1 VKLMERFRAKIRQLH
16 YSSRT
21 GEAYSGWIIRYLKFF
36 GMQHPSKLDHR
47 HVSEY
52 LAHLASEAHLS
63 ASSQNQ
69 ALNAIVFLYRRVL
82 GIELEELAFERAKRP
97 KRLPVV
103 LGRSEIR
110 ALLGVMC
117 QPYRLMAGLMYGSGL
132 RVKECVDMRVKDVDF
147 ERRQIVVRDGKGRQD
162 RATLLPDGAR
172 RALEEQVARVERQ
185 HARDLARGL
194 GYVDMPDALARKMP
208 HEARELPWQYLFPS
222 SRTCLDPVTGRE
234 VRHHVDESALQR
246 EVRRAMKKAGL
257 KRRATCHS
265 LRHSFATHLLE
276 DGTDIRTI
284 QALLGHKDVRTTM
297 IYTHL
302 VDRGPFGVLSPLDR
316 TVSAE

>member
-1 VKLMERFRAKIRQLH
+1 MKLMEKFRAKIRQLH

-21 GEAYSGWIIRYLKFF
+21 EEAYAGWILRYLKFF
-36 GMQHPSKLDHR
+36 GMQHPFRLDHR

-52 LAHLASEAHLS
+52 LDHLASEAHLS

-82 GIELEELAFERAKRP
+82 GIELEDFTFERAKRP
-97 KRLPVV
+97 KRLPIV
-103 LGRSEIR
+103 LGRSEVR
-110 ALLGVMC
+110 ALLDVMC
-117 QPYRLMAGLMYGSGL
+117 QPYLLMAGLMYGSGL
-132 RVKECVDMRVKDVDF
+132 RVQECVDLRVKDVDF

-162 RATLLPDGAR
+162 RVTLLPDGVR
-172 RALEEQVARVERQ
+172 CALEEQVERVKQQ
-185 HARDLARGL
+185 HVRDLSLGRGF
-194 GYVDMPDALARKMP
+194 VDMPDALARKMP

-222 SRTCLDPVTGRE
+222 SRTCVDPVTGRE
-234 VRHHVDESALQR
+234 VRHHVDASALQR
-246 EVRRAMKKAGL
+246 EVRRAMRKAGL

-276 DGTDIRTI
+276 DGTDLRTI

-316 TVSAE
+316 TVSAR